1 MVGMSSGNGNSTQER
16 EKVKV
21 SPLAG
26 DSEGRESSRSGFDG
40 NGYVLALDTSTA
52 SLAVALLQGGR
63 VVAEKHTIV
72 ERNHSIHLMP
82 HLQELLA
89 SRGIRPNDLTA
100 VVAGQGPGSYTGV
113 RIAVTV
119 AKTFAWSLG
128 IPAAAVSSLEALAL
142 GGRTAL
148 LADEG
153 GGGTDGAVR
162 WFVPLMNARRG
173 QAFTAV
179 YASAGNEPADELLG
193 AEDISGASS
202 SDNTGSRWARLQP
215 DGIRLVADFT
225 RHIGDDMAGAE
236 AAGTT
241 GGQSAGDGGTVVVP
255 SGFAKPQEIVFVGE
269 TSFFEETIGQAAAE
283 LSIPVR
289 VLPYDLTAAEVGL
302 LGLPRLKRGETID
315 KYTFVPNYTQLTEA
329 EVNLM
334 AKAKS

>member
-1 MVGMSSGNGNSTQER
+1 MSSGNGNSTRER
-16 EKVKV
+16 EKTQD

-26 DSEGRESSRSGFDG
+26 DSEGRESSRSGFDE

-89 SRGIRPNDLTA
+89 SRGIRPNDLSA

-113 RIAVTV
+113 RIAVTA
-119 AKTFAWSLG
+119 AKTFSWSLG

-142 GGRTAL
+142 GARTAL
-148 LADEG
+148 LAESADAG
-153 GGGTDGAVR
+153 SDGAVR

-173 QAFTAV
+173 QAFTAL
-179 YASAGNEPADELLG
+179 YASAGNEPAAQLLG
-193 AEDISGASS
+193 SADASGDVAP
-202 SDNTGSRWARLQP
+202 DNTGSRWARLQP
-215 DGIRLVADFT
+215 DGIRLVADFA
-225 RHIGDDMAGAE
+225 RHIGEAAAEAE
-236 AAGTT
+236 AAEMT
-241 GGQSAGDGGTVVVP
+241 GAQSAGDDGTFVVP

-269 TSFFEETIGQAAAE
+269 TSFFEETIGQTAAE
-283 LSIPVR
+283 LSVPVR

>member
-1 MVGMSSGNGNSTQER
+1 MSSESGNSTRER
-16 EKVKV
+16 EKAAD
-21 SPLAG
+21 SPQAG
-26 DSEGRESSRSGFDG
+26 DSEDRDRSRPVYDG

-52 SLAVALLQGGR
+52 SLAVALLRDGCL
-63 VVAEKHTIV
+63 VEEKHTIV

-89 SRGIRPNDLTA
+89 SRGIQPKDLAA

-113 RIAVTV
+113 RIAVTA

-148 LADEG
+148 LADTAG
-153 GGGTDGAVR
+153 NGADDAVR

-179 YASAGNEPADELLG
+179 YASAGNGPAAGLLG
-193 AEDISGASS
+193 LEGANGGAESGS
-202 SDNTGSRWARLQP
+202 TGSGWARLQP
-215 DGIRLVADFT
+215 DGIRLVADFA
-225 RHIGDDMAGAE
+225 RHIGIAAGGAE
-236 AAGTT
+236 APGTT
-241 GGQSAGDGGTVVVP
+241 GAESAGDGGAFVVP
-255 SGFAKPQEIVFVGE
+255 SAFAEPQEIVFVGE
-269 TSFFEETIGQAAAE
+269 TSFFEEAIGQAAAE
-283 LSIPVR
+283 LNIPVR
-289 VLPYDLTAAEVGL
+289 VLPYDMTAAEVGL
-302 LGLPRLKRGETID
+302 LGLDRLKRGETID

>member
-1 MVGMSSGNGNSTQER
+1 MSSESGNRTRER
-16 EKVKV
+16 EKAAD
-21 SPLAG
+21 SPQAG
-26 DSEGRESSRSGFDG
+26 DSEERDGSGSVYDG
-40 NGYVLALDTSTA
+40 KGYVLALDTSTA
-52 SLAVALLQGGR
+52 SLAVALLRDGCLAG
-63 VVAEKHTIV
+63 EKHTIV

-89 SRGIRPNDLTA
+89 SRGIQPKDLAA

-113 RIAVTV
+113 RIAVTA

-128 IPAAAVSSLEALAL
+128 IPAAAVSSLEALAF

-148 LADEG
+148 LADAAG
-153 GGGTDGAVR
+153 SGADDVVR

-179 YASAGNEPADELLG
+179 YASVGNEPAAGLLG
-193 AEDISGASS
+193 LEGSNGRSE
-202 SDNTGSRWARLQP
+202 TGGRWARLQP
-215 DGIRLVADFT
+215 DGIRLVADFA
-225 RHIGDDMAGAE
+225 RHIGIAAGGVE
-236 AAGTT
+236 VSGTT
-241 GGQSAGDGGTVVVP
+241 GVQSAGDAGAFIVP

-269 TSFFEETIGQAAAE
+269 TSLFEETIGQAAAE
-283 LSIPVR
+283 LNIPVR
-289 VLPYDLTAAEVGL
+289 VHPYDMTAAEVGL
-302 LGLPRLKRGETID
+302 LGLDRLKRGETID

>member
-1 MVGMSSGNGNSTQER
+1 MSSGNGNNTQER
-16 EKVKV
+16 EKVKD

-52 SLAVALLQGGR
+52 SLAVALLQDGR

-89 SRGIRPNDLTA
+89 SRGIRPNDLSA

-113 RIAVTV
+113 RIAVTA

-142 GGRTAL
+142 GARTAL
-148 LADEG
+148 LAEPADAG
-153 GGGTDGAVR
+153 SDGAVR

-173 QAFTAV
+173 QAFTAL
-179 YASAGNEPADELLG
+179 YASAGNEPAVELLG
-193 AEDISGASS
+193 AEDISGAASP
-202 SDNTGSRWARLQP
+202 DNTGRWTRLQP

-225 RHIGDDMAGAE
+225 RHVGDAAAGTE

-241 GGQSAGDGGTVVVP
+241 GVQSVGNAGTFAVP

-269 TSFFEETIGQAAAE
+269 TSFFEETIGQASAE
-283 LSIPVR
+283 LNIPVR

-302 LGLPRLKRGETID
+302 LGLSRLKRGETID